1 MTEVEKLK
9 IENII
14 EIERIKTILSEYP
27 DLLRIF
33 ELLCIIS
40 NKRLNDSQSDARIVQ
55 LYDDD
60 EEGDD
65 MPDLI

>member
-14 EIERIKTILSEYP
+14 EIE
-27 DLLRIF
+27 
-33 ELLCIIS
+33 
-40 NKRLNDSQSDARIVQ
+40 RLNDSQSDARIVQ

-65 MPDLI
+65 MPDLSDHESDEDWKL